1 MEKSKA
7 GQGFYRVYRG
17 QRTGQKQ
24 VNVLSYERI
33 KRSHRERGKKLYKIR
48 IITMFAIGRETDK
61 KRA

>member
-1 MEKSKA
+1 
-7 GQGFYRVYRG
+7 
-17 QRTGQKQ
+17 